1 MQSLHVDAEAA
12 TDKPALLA
20 AVTACTQAEDA
31 LTIVIPGTEA
41 ARRDTADYRREGNE
55 GVCSAA
61 EVLAEFDTLQPDVM
75 SRKSRFFGAFIIV
88 DDADHLDPVQLRGL
102 ARHASA
108 RGSKLL
114 LVTTD
119 TDPPRPGPSKYLT
132 DAAAAHLPWAQH
144 LGATVERDTAIGRA
158 QRRHT
163 SRGEDDPHI
172 AEMLDRAT
180 ELVNNCWERYGHWG
194 RHRERSRDDDYGIGL

>member
-1 MQSLHVDAEAA
+1 M
-12 TDKPALLA
+12 
-20 AVTACTQAEDA
+20 
-31 LTIVIPGTEA
+31 TIVIPGTEA
-41 ARRDTADYRREGNE
+41 ARRDTADSRREGNE

-144 LGATVERDTAIGRA
+144 LGATVEPGTATLAAGPTPRRRVEAGGGCRGRG
-158 QRRHT
+158 RLHGVRVSPH
-163 SRGEDDPHI
+163 SR
-172 AEMLDRAT
+172 L
-180 ELVNNCWERYGHWG
+180 
-194 RHRERSRDDDYGIGL
+194 SRPAAA

>member
-61 EVLAEFDTLQPDVM
+61 EVLAEFEGKGYAMLKASVAEAVIST
-75 SRKSRFFGAFIIV
+75 
-88 DDADHLDPVQLRGL
+88 LDPIQQRYRELSAEPEALDAILDSGAERARPL
-102 ARHASA
+102 A
-108 RGSKLL
+108 
-114 LVTTD
+114 
-119 TDPPRPGPSKYLT
+119 
-132 DAAAAHLPWAQH
+132 
-144 LGATVERDTAIGRA
+144 GATLERVKRAMGLDAPPPPPGARLSAIA
-158 QRRHT
+158 
-163 SRGEDDPHI
+163 
-172 AEMLDRAT
+172 
-180 ELVNNCWERYGHWG
+180 
-194 RHRERSRDDDYGIGL
+194 